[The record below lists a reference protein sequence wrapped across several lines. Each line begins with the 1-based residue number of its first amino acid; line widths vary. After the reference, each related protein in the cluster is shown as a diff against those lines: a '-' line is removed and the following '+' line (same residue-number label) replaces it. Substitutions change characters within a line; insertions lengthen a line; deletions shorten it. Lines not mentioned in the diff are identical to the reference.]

1 MKEIILESL
10 ELKHRVYINNNLNRF
25 HNILLENKIKDTDSI
40 FIVTDKN
47 IYSLYKHKMEQ
58 FINKNKYF
66 VFVMN
71 TGEENKNINT
81 VNKIYDFLIDNNA
94 NRHSVLIAF
103 GGGIVGDITGFV
115 ASTYMRGIRF
125 INIPTTLLA
134 QVDSSI
140 GGKVGYNHREI
151 KNLIGNFYNPVF
163 VYVSTSFLKT
173 LSEREFLN
181 GLGEIIKYSLIREND
196 LSYFIEKNIKFIL
209 EREQDK
215 LIHIVKECLSIKAAI
230 VEEDFRDLGMRNSL
244 NFGHT
249 VGHAIEA
256 NSNYKISHG
265 EAVALGILVALK
277 LSEKKLNL
285 DKNIYNNIVKLY
297 KKLNLPLFYKVDN
310 YKTFLYAIRHDKK
323 NRDKIRFALLEEV
336 GKVKVKVE
344 VEENEI
350 IKAIK
355 ESIDREEK

>member
-1 MKEIILESL
+1 MKEIILKGSNL
-10 ELKHRVYINNNLNRF
+10 NHKVYINNNLNRF
-25 HNILLENKIKDTDSI
+25 HNILLENKIKDTDNI
-40 FIVTDKN
+40 FIITDKHV
-47 IYSLYKHKMEQ
+47 YDLYKHKIEQ
-58 FINKNKYF
+58 FVNRNKYF
-66 VFVMN
+66 VFVMEP
-71 TGEENKNINT
+71 GEENKNINT
-81 VNKIYDFLIDNNA
+81 INEIYDFLVENNA

-115 ASTYMRGIRF
+115 ASTYMRGVRF
-125 INIPTTLLA
+125 INIPTTLLS

-140 GGKVGYNHREI
+140 GGKVGYNHGKI

-163 VYVSTSFLKT
+163 IYVSTSFLKT
-173 LSEREFLN
+173 LSKREFLN
-181 GLGEIIKYSLIREND
+181 GLGEIIKYSLIKEND
-196 LSYFIEKNIKFIL
+196 LAYFIEKNIKFIL

-215 LIHIVKECLSIKAAI
+215 LIHIVKECLSIKATI
-230 VEEDFRDLGMRNSL
+230 VEEDFRDLGVRNSL

-249 VGHAIEA
+249 VGHAIEV
-256 NSNYKISHG
+256 NSNYNISHG
-265 EAVALGILVALK
+265 DAVALGILVALK

-285 DKNIYNNIVKLY
+285 NKNIYNKIVQIY

-323 NRDKIRFALLEEV
+323 NKDKIRFTLLEKV

-350 IKAIK
+350 IEAIK
-355 ESIDREEK
+355 ESIDREEV